1 LLEPAS
7 KELKARKAPSNLK
20 IKRNSKREKYMK
32 RDIKGISLILPASD
46 QKKKRKQTRRK
57 AKDDRQDI
65 CIDLLPKKIIKMMER
80 ALLVNCDAR
89 NVRLHLNFAIDG
101 AVQVARSY

>member
-1 LLEPAS
+1 MVRNSVYTIETTVFSFIAFEIFSWCAPSGFCVRLLEPAS

-65 CIDLLPKKIIKMMER
+65 CIDLLPKK
-80 ALLVNCDAR
+80 
-89 NVRLHLNFAIDG
+89 
-101 AVQVARSY
+101 